1 MSFQYLNNY
10 RGIAILLV
18 ILAHA
23 LTAFSGADGAAG
35 ASFAVKAL
43 DVIVKDCTVIFIALA
58 GYFFTALLPAYH
70 YPAFL
75 KNKFENVIV
84 PYLIVSLP
92 AALLYIGGIKQTH
105 YWIDMNWFHTL
116 NPLYQYV
123 FLMVTGAQLGPLWF
137 VPAIVLFYLF
147 SPVLFFLAR
156 RNLVPVFFL
165 LSLVPALYVGRPQFN
180 ENPLQSFVFFLPAYT
195 MGMLLAQYKIA
206 YEKIAPASLP
216 LLALT
221 LAGIVAAYDI
231 LKYNASIDLLAKL
244 ALTYVLMAVCFRYL
258 NVKIVF
264 LDLMARLSFYLF
276 FIHGY
281 FVGAFRSILPKLGF
295 SVDGIIAIL
304 TASVLTILLSIAA
317 YIIIKLIF
325 GRKTKMLVGA

>member
-18 ILAHA
+18 VLAHA
-23 LTAFSGADGAAG
+23 LTAFSGVDGTS

-58 GYFFTALLPAYH
+58 GYFFTALLPSFN
-70 YPAFL
+70 YPTFL

-92 AALLYIGGIKQTH
+92 AALLYVSGIKQTH
-105 YWIDMNWFHTL
+105 YWIDMDWFHTL

-123 FLMVTGAQLGPLWF
+123 FLIVTGAQLGPLWF

-156 RNLVPVFFL
+156 KNLVFVFFL
-165 LSLVPALYVGRPQFN
+165 LSLGPALYLGRPPYN
-180 ENPLQSFVFFLPAYT
+180 ENPLQAFVFFMPAYT
-195 MGMLLAQYKIA
+195 MGMLLAQHKTA
-206 YEKIAPASLP
+206 YVKIAPASLP
-216 LLALT
+216 LLILV
-221 LAGIVAAYDI
+221 LAAIVAKYDV
-231 LKYNASIDLLAKL
+231 LKYNASIDMLAKL
-244 ALTYVLMAVCFRYL
+244 ALTYVLMAVCYRYL
-258 NVKIVF
+258 NFRIVL

-281 FVGAFRSILPKLGF
+281 FVGAFRSALPKLGLA
-295 SVDGIIAIL
+295 VDGIVAIV
-304 TASVLTILLSIAA
+304 TASVLTIILSIAT
-317 YIIIKLIF
+317 YIIVKLIF

>member
-1 MSFQYLNNY
+1 
-10 RGIAILLV
+10 
-18 ILAHA
+18 
-23 LTAFSGADGAAG
+23 
-35 ASFAVKAL
+35 L

-58 GYFFTALLPAYH
+58 GYFFTALLPSFN
-70 YPAFL
+70 YPKFL

-92 AALLYIGGIKQTH
+92 AALLYVCGIKQTH
-105 YWIDMNWFHTL
+105 YWIDMDWFHTL

-137 VPAIVLFYLF
+137 VPAIVLFYVF

-156 RNLVPVFFL
+156 KNLVLAFFL
-165 LSLVPALYVGRPQFN
+165 LSLAPALYLGRPQFN
-180 ENPLQSFVFFLPAYT
+180 ENPLQAFVFFMPAYT
-195 MGMLLAQYKIA
+195 MGMLLAQYKTA
-206 YEKIAPASLP
+206 YVKIAPASLP
-216 LLALT
+216 LLILV
-221 LAGIVAAYDI
+221 LATIVAGYDV
-231 LKYNASIDLLAKL
+231 LKYNASIDMLAKL
-244 ALTYVLMAVCFRYL
+244 ALTYVLMAVCYRYL
-258 NVKIVF
+258 NFKIVF

-295 SVDGIIAIL
+295 DVGGIIAIV
-304 TASVLTILLSIAA
+304 TASVLTIILSIGA
-317 YIIIKLIF
+317 YIIVKLIF